1 MEYQYFPNILIGILN
16 KQTPVNKNILQQI
29 KGDLWRKTASR
40 QLWNVLDLEIS
51 FWAIGQKFLENN
63 TKKNGTFA

>member
-29 KGDLWRKTASR
+29 KGDLWRKTAIR

-63 TKKNGTFA
+63 TKKTGTFA

>member
-29 KGDLWRKTASR
+29 KGDL
-40 QLWNVLDLEIS
+40 
-51 FWAIGQKFLENN
+51 
-63 TKKNGTFA
+63 